1 MRLAVVVIDEADLAA
16 KLEQAAKAIDSDPSK
31 SFSTPTGIHFGI
43 GESLGE
49 GGLAYLFS
57 GQGSQYL
64 HMGASVAMQFASA
77 LEPWDRA
84 ANFEWDGTTRLH
96 DVVFPNTAFDDESK
110 AEQERDLAATEWAQP
125 AIAFALGFRMH
136 WLGKAAIFRPPFG
149 RLMRWLGGIPVIR
162 SRSTNLVTSIVESL
176 ADRDEVYV
184 IIPPEGTRSKS
195 GHWKSGFY
203 WVVVEAGIPI
213 ILGYLDYARREGGLG
228 ETFVPSGDLE
238 ADLEK
243 IREFYSGVEGKYPD
257 LQGEITLED
266 VDR

>member
-1 MRLAVVVIDEADLAA
+1 MTRARDVSDLETKSSRHMRILQPLGRLFLWLFGWKIDGAGPTVPKAVI
-16 KLEQAAKAIDSDPSK
+16 I
-31 SFSTPTGIHFGI
+31 
-43 GESLGE
+43 
-49 GGLAYLFS
+49 AYP
-57 GQGSQYL
+57 
-64 HMGASVAMQFASA
+64 HTTN
-77 LEPWDRA
+77 WDMPI
-84 ANFEWDGTTRLH
+84 TL
-96 DVVFPNTAFDDESK
+96 
-110 AEQERDLAATEWAQP
+110 